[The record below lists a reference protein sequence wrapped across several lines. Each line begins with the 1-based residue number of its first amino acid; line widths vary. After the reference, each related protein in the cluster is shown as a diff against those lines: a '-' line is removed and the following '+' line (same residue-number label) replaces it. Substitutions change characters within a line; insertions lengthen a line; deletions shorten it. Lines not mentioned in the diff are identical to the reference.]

1 MAVKYSKR
9 KIFVQ
14 CVQKSELKHLNF
26 LNRSDKFNLDFVFD
40 LLYNKCAK
48 WWKVV
53 KEGVKSLKKA
63 FSPLKPTLRGGFADE
78 QLNRLLSAYP

>member
-9 KIFVQ
+9 EVFVQ
-14 CVQKSELKHLNF
+14 CVQKSELKHPNF

-53 KEGVKSLKKA
+53 E
-63 FSPLKPTLRGGFADE
+63 
-78 QLNRLLSAYP
+78 